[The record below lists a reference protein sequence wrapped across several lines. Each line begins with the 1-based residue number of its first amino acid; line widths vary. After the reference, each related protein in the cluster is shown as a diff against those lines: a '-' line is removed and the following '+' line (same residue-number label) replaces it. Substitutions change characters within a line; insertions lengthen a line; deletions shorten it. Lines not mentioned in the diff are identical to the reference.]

1 MCIRIINVLFLF
13 LYIYIYISVRLVS
26 ASYVILYCEN
36 NYSIQNMFKSNVLP
50 ISLQLIDLILELFLQ
65 CGILDFV
72 FILYIPVEQLTTHFF
87 SIS

>member
-1 MCIRIINVLFLF
+1 
-13 LYIYIYISVRLVS
+13 
-26 ASYVILYCEN
+26 
-36 NYSIQNMFKSNVLP
+36 MFKSNILT